1 MADHVIELPVRNPHL
16 FSPEINRQ
24 ALVAGNLYF
33 VLHSAIQALP
43 HVQESECRENLKRTV
58 RASVV
63 GSGGLRGSV
72 LRGLPGAGLSRD
84 AQNLLC

>member
-24 ALVAGNLYF
+24 VLVAGNLYF

-43 HVQESECRENLKRTV
+43 HVQESECRENPKR
-58 RASVV
+58 A
-63 GSGGLRGSV
+63 LCE
-72 LRGLPGAGLSRD
+72 
-84 AQNLLC
+84 LLLWDPAA